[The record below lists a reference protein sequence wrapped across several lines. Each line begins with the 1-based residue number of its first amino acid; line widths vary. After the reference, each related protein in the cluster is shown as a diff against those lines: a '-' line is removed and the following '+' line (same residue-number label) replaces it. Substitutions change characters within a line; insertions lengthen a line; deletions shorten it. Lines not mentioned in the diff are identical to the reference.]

1 MDLVRMALIFTVILT
16 YMIPLTELPKWINP
30 VMLLLMWIKIFNY
43 LAVFESTR
51 YLIKMIFEII
61 EDVSAFLII
70 LVTAIL
76 AYTQI
81 IMSIEETEG
90 LDQTMRNSYV
100 LALGELGEFGAA
112 SGLQFIIFVVFSFF
126 IPLILMNMLIAIM
139 SDAYERVQANAVA
152 ADSK

>member
-1 MDLVRMALIFTVILT
+1 MSYREEDKYKMASVILTLVFASYFFLYEIFQMYIQMKSYFSSIWNIMDLIRMALIYTVILMDMLS
-16 YMIPLTELPKWINP
+16 YDLPKWINP

-76 AYTQI
+76 AYT
-81 IMSIEETEG
+81 
-90 LDQTMRNSYV
+90 
-100 LALGELGEFGAA
+100 
-112 SGLQFIIFVVFSFF
+112 
-126 IPLILMNMLIAIM
+126 
-139 SDAYERVQANAVA
+139 
-152 ADSK
+152 